1 MTGVYLGYHNQN
13 FSVNANITIEV
24 PASGF
29 SLRFGRIG
37 SWAGPPYDPFVSVV
51 EFSGYSGYIFDQ
63 DMNMVGGYIKGQP
76 FNLKFDA
83 FYGSGQENRLSYK
96 INDTLIANDLKVDS
110 GDVFIDAMTFEDYE
124 NQNNLFFTLKT
135 ETGSPTLIAGN
146 TGLYILS
153 SEGFYLVGA

>member
-1 MTGVYLGYHNQN
+1 MTGTYIGYHNQN

-24 PASGF
+24 PDSGF
-29 SLRFGRIG
+29 SLKFGRLG
-37 SWAGPPYDPFVSVV
+37 SWAGPPYEPFISVV

-96 INDTLIANDLKVDS
+96 INDILIANDLKVDS

-135 ETGSPTLIAGN
+135 ETGSPTVIAGN